1 MIETRSSSTPSRSLP
16 DWLKVSLPKGKSYF
30 RLKTLIHK
38 YGLNTICESA
48 SCPNVGSCWSTGTLT
63 LMILGDTCTRACRFC
78 DVPTGHLRT
87 PRKEEPR
94 EVAKML
100 SHLNL
105 KYAVITS
112 VDRDDLP
119 DGGALIWVETIQRV
133 KEACPNMKVEVL
145 IPDFKAKVALI
156 EKICQAQPDVLA
168 HNLETVESL
177 QSAVRPQCRYSWSL
191 KTLEVASKNKMITK
205 SSLML
210 GLGEKKQEVIES
222 MRHLVAV
229 NCQILS
235 LGQYLRP
242 SKQHFEVVEYVHP
255 DSFAE
260 YKVIGESLGLKHV
273 EAGPLVRSS
282 FHADRQV
289 QHLVGFRQKINFM
302 LNNPLQSRLSTW
314 F

>member
-1 MIETRSSSTPSRSLP
+1 MIELGPSSIPSRSLP
-16 DWLKVSLPKGKSYF
+16 DWLKVSLPKGDNYF
-30 RLKTLIHK
+30 RLKASIHK
-38 YGLNTICESA
+38 RGLNTVCESA
-48 SCPNVGSCWSTGTLT
+48 SCPNIGSCWSAGTLT

-78 DVPTGHLRT
+78 DIPTGHMQV
-87 PRKEEPR
+87 PRKREPR
-94 EVAKML
+94 EVAAML
-100 SHLNL
+100 SRLNL

-133 KEACPNMKVEVL
+133 KKACPDMKVEVL
-145 IPDFKAKVALI
+145 IPDFQGKVSLI
-156 EKICQAQPDVLA
+156 EKICQAQPDVLT

-177 QSAVRPQCRYSWSL
+177 QSVVRPQCRYSWSL

-210 GLGEKKQEVIES
+210 GLGETKEEVIES

-235 LGQYLRP
+235 LGQYLQP
-242 SKQHFEVVEYVHP
+242 SKQHFKVVEYIHP
-255 DSFAE
+255 NSFAE
-260 YKVIGESLGLKHV
+260 YKVIGETLGLKHV

-282 FHADRQV
+282 FHADRQA
-289 QHLVGFRQKINFM
+289 QQLVGF
-302 LNNPLQSRLSTW
+302 LQA
-314 F
+314 

>member
-1 MIETRSSSTPSRSLP
+1 MVETRSTSTPSRSLP
-16 DWLKVSLPKGKSYF
+16 NWLKASLPKGESYF

-38 YGLNTICESA
+38 HALNTICESA
-48 SCPNVGSCWSTGTLT
+48 SCPNIGSCWATGTLT

-78 DVPTGHLRT
+78 NVPTGHLQT

-94 EVAKML
+94 EVAEML
-100 SHLNL
+100 SHLDL
-105 KYAVITS
+105 KYVVITS

-145 IPDFKAKVALI
+145 IPDFKAKVYLI
-156 EKICQAQPDVLA
+156 EKICCAQPDILA

-177 QSAVRPQCRYSWSL
+177 QLIVRPQCKYSWSL

-210 GLGEKKQEVIES
+210 GLGEKKEEVIES
-222 MRHLVAV
+222 MRHLVDV

-242 SKQHFEVVEYVHP
+242 SRKHFEVVEYIHP

-260 YKVIGESLGLKHV
+260 YKVIGESLGLNHV

-282 FHADRQV
+282 FHADRQA
-289 QHLVGFRQKINFM
+289 QNLVGLHQKKI
-302 LNNPLQSRLSTW
+302 
-314 F
+314 